1 MYLPITEWSDQNS
14 ILFPC
19 GRNRR
24 SNHVAPSSL
33 PQHTLKLSLL
43 LTLILQLT
51 RPLPYILCLLT
62 TPVLLTM
69 LLLTTLLLLFIV
81 RSLKSDRMLLLL
93 TTRTPEDGFS
103 PIAALP

>member
-1 MYLPITEWSDQNS
+1 MYLPITQWLDQNS

-33 PQHTLKLSLL
+33 SGHTLKLSLFTLLL
-43 LTLILQLT
+43 LT
-51 RPLPYILCLLT
+51 YILCLLT
-62 TPVLLTM
+62 TP

-81 RSLKSDRMLLLL
+81 GSLKSDRMLLLI
-93 TTRTPEDGFS
+93 TRTP
-103 PIAALP
+103 